1 MVDQE
6 GPKETFLDI
15 GAGFG
20 ERFIQRAKENSDK
33 QFVVVEPET
42 DLDVFPIKEA
52 LPENLK
58 WIKGKINER
67 HHLPLR
73 NSSID
78 EVNLDCV
85 LFYLAGDER
94 QALFPKVI
102 SEALRV
108 LKKGGVLY
116 IREPKNML
124 ASIRPVLQK
133 LTSEFLVAEIPIEE
147 AKKHS
152 VSLEEIAQEF
162 EFDREKLK
170 GMQPYLIT
178 VRK

>member
-6 GPKETFLDI
+6 GPKETALDI

-20 ERFIQRAKENSDK
+20 ERFIQRAKENPDK
-33 QFVVVEPET
+33 HFVVVEPET
-42 DLDVFPIKEA
+42 DLAVFPIKEA

-73 NSSID
+73 DSSID
-78 EVNLDCV
+78 EANLDCV
-85 LFYLAGDER
+85 LFYLAGDEK
-94 QALFPKVI
+94 QILFPKVI
-102 SEALRV
+102 GEALRV

-124 ASIRPVLQK
+124 DSIKSVLQ
-133 LTSEFLVAEIPIEE
+133 SLVSGFTVSAIPIEE

-152 VSLEEIAQEF
+152 MSLEEIALEF
-162 EFDREKLK
+162 ESGQEKLK
-170 GMQPYLIT
+170 GMQPHLIT

>member
-1 MVDQE
+1 MADRE
-6 GPKETFLDI
+6 ESKETFLDI

-20 ERFIQRAKENSDK
+20 ERFIQRAKENPDK

-58 WIKGKINER
+58 WIKGKIDER

-73 NSSID
+73 DSSID
-78 EVNLDCV
+78 EANLDCV
-85 LFYLAGDER
+85 LFYLAGDEK

-116 IREPKNML
+116 IREPKHML
-124 ASIRPVLQK
+124 DSIRPVLQE
-133 LTSEFLVAEIPIEE
+133 LTSEFMVSPIPIDE
-147 AKKHS
+147 AKERS
-152 VSLEEIAQEF
+152 VSLKEIALEY
-162 EFDREKLK
+162 ESGREELK

>member
-1 MVDQE
+1 MADQE
-6 GPKETFLDI
+6 GPKETSLDI

-20 ERFIQRAKENSDK
+20 ERFIQRAKENPDK

-42 DLDVFPIKEA
+42 ELDVSPIKEA

-58 WIKGKINER
+58 WIKGKIDER

-73 NSSID
+73 DSSID
-78 EVNLDCV
+78 EANLDCV
-85 LFYLAGDER
+85 LFYLAGDEK
-94 QALFPKVI
+94 QALFSEVI
-102 SEALRV
+102 GEAMRV

-124 ASIRPVLQK
+124 DSMIPVLQE
-133 LTSEFLVAEIPIEE
+133 LTSEFMVSEIPIEE

-152 VSLEEIAQEF
+152 VSLREIAEEF
-162 EFDREKLK
+162 ESGDKEQ
-170 GMQPYLIT
+170 QPHLIT
-178 VRK
+178 IRK